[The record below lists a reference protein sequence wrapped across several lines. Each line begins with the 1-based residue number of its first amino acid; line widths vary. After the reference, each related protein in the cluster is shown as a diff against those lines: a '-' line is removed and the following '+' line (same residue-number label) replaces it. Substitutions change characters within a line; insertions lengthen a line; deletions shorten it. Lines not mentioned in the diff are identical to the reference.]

1 MIKIFFFFHYS
12 GDESGMLEDMHVIIS
27 ELASVSFQVRKKK
40 KEKLVSARDRTGDLA
55 RVRRT

>member
-1 MIKIFFFFHYS
+1 
-12 GDESGMLEDMHVIIS
+12 MLEDMHVVIS

-40 KEKLVSARDRTGDLA
+40 KKKKKKNFSARERTGDLA